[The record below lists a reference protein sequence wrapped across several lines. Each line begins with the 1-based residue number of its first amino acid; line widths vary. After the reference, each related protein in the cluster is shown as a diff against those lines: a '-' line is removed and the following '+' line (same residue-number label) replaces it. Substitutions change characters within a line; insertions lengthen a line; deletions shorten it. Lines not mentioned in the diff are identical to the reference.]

1 MSEEQL
7 ERISRIEWRLDEHDE
22 ELKEL
27 KDTSKDLRTSL
38 EEIRKTLFQ
47 IKWIAIGGGIVFIA
61 DNIGIMQALKMGM
74 GVM

>member
-27 KDTSKDLRTSL
+27 RDTSKDLRTSL

-61 DNIGIMQALKMGM
+61 DNIGIMQALKIGM

>member
-47 IKWIAIGGGIVFIA
+47 IKWIAIGGGLVFIA
-61 DNIGIMQALKMGM
+61 DNIGIMQAFKMGM

>member
-47 IKWIAIGGGIVFIA
+47 IKWIAIGGGLVFIA